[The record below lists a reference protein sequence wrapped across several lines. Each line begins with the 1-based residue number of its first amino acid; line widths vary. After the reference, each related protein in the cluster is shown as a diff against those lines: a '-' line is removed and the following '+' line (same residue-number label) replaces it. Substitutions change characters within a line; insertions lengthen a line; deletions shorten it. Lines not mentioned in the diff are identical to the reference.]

1 MIVVRDV
8 TKLSH
13 PAAFTQL
20 GHCRRSNMIVVHCTR
35 RKEFSTGREH
45 NDSNASN
52 TYIHKAPSFRT
63 HDFSL
68 SPTGGRRTEKRKAKY
83 KTDKIHKDKEDKRT
97 KSRRSAQ
104 TYIVPSSPPPHIT
117 WKQKT
122 RSKERENRNLT
133 EHKKRTF
140 LITHLFVPHCPHHPS
155 HARSSL
161 SPFRES
167 LNKSFRRF
175 TQQHTQESSTH
186 AMLVSVN
193 QTQQPQAPREQ
204 QTK

>member
-1 MIVVRDV
+1 MRDV
-8 TKLSH
+8 TKLPH

-45 NDSNASN
+45 NDSNASD

-83 KTDKIHKDKEDKRT
+83 KTDKIHKDKEEKRT

-104 TYIVPSSPPPHIT
+104 TYIVPSSPPPHVT
-117 WKQKT
+117 WKQET
-122 RSKERENRNLT
+122 RSKEWENRNLT

-140 LITHLFVPHCPHHPS
+140 LITHLFVPRCPHHPS

-161 SPFRES
+161 SLSRI
-167 LNKSFRRF
+167 
-175 TQQHTQESSTH
+175 TQQVIPSFHTTTH
-186 AMLVSVN
+186 ARVEYARYARVGQSN
-193 QTQQPQAPREQ
+193 PATPG
-204 QTK
+204 TKRATNEVK